1 MTRAIIMAKFY
12 LDRYFAKAD
21 QVRFDAPVYEYWTDD
36 DGEERRDLVR
46 EGTSKRALCKRVKE
60 NNTPLYYFRRYV
72 GRARD
77 DKHYITYHY
86 GDKYNIIAKTWGRRV
101 LIMPK
106 DMHKQ
111 LTDEAVLSFDKTPKI
126 KYNKPLDKT
135 TKENPDFAQLLRE
148 YFDLNT
154 AITESNSS

>member
-1 MTRAIIMAKFY
+1 MRALNMAKFY

-21 QVRFDAPVYEYWTDD
+21 QIRFDAPIYEYWTDD
-36 DGEERRDLVR
+36 DGYEQRDTVR

-60 NNTPLYYFRRYV
+60 TNAPIYYFRRYV

-77 DKHYITYHY
+77 DKHYINHHY
-86 GDKYNIIAKTWGRRV
+86 GNRFGIISKTWGRRV

-111 LTDEAVLSFDKTPKI
+111 LTDEALLSFDKTPKI
-126 KYNKPLDKT
+126 KYNKPSDKT
-135 TKENPDFAQLLRE
+135 TKENPDFAQMLRE
-148 YFDLNT
+148 YFDINRAL
-154 AITESNSS
+154 TESNSS